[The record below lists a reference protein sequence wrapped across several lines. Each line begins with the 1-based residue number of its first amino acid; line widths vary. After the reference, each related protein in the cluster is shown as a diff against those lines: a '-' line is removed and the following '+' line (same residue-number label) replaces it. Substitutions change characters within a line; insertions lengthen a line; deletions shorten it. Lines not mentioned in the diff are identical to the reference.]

1 MPKQVDHQ
9 QRREQI
15 AEAVCRLA
23 RRQGLDAVTL
33 RHVAAEAG
41 VSMGRVQHYFTTK
54 DEMLLF
60 AFHTLSE
67 RVERRMAA
75 AATNL
80 GPAPSPRALLRA
92 LLMEMLPL
100 SEQAT
105 AEAPVLAA
113 FFARAVIEPK
123 LADVLHGDNR
133 RLREF
138 VTEQLGATHGDPGL
152 EMVGLLAMVDGLM
165 VHLLLA
171 QTDPTTAV
179 ATLDYHLDRIFGA
192 VGVVPDGTPSP
203 PLGGGG

>member
-1 MPKQVDHQ
+1 LDQVRNTIALERSGQVPKQVDHQ

-75 AATNL
+75 AATDL
-80 GPAPSPRALLRA
+80 GPSPTPRALLRA

-113 FFARAVIEPK
+113 FFARAVVEPK
-123 LADVLHGDNR
+123 LADVLRGDNR

-138 VTEQLGATHGDPGL
+138 ITEQVGATHGDPGL
-152 EMVGLLAMVDGLM
+152 ETVGLLAMVDGLM

-171 QTDPTTAV
+171 QTDTTTAV
-179 ATLDYHLDRIFGA
+179 ATLDYHLDRIFGS
-192 VGVVPDGTPSP
+192 G
-203 PLGGGG
+203 